1 MNSFIKGIITG
12 AAMLIAFLVL
22 SAATTNNTS
31 NGRYTF
37 DYRADT
43 KAEVSYIFDTKN
55 GVGYKRIWV
64 SDKDI
69 KYQSF
74 SYQDFAKNWKKKQE
88 EFKKQFNKKLKKRK

>member
-1 MNSFIKGIITG
+1 MNSFTKGIITG

-22 SAATTNNTS
+22 SASANNTS

-37 DYRADT
+37 DYRADA
-43 KAEVSYIFDTKN
+43 KAEVSYIFDTKS
-55 GVGYKRIWV
+55 GVGYKRIWI

-74 SYQDFAKNWKKKQE
+74 SYENFEKNWKKKQE
-88 EFKKQFNKKLKKRK
+88 EFKKKFNKNLKKRK

>member
-1 MNSFIKGIITG
+1 MNSFTKGIITG

-22 SAATTNNTS
+22 SASNTNNAS

-37 DYRADT
+37 DYRAND

-55 GVGYKRIWV
+55 GVGYKRIWA

-88 EFKKQFNKKLKKRK
+88 EFKKQINKKLKKRK

>member
-1 MNSFIKGIITG
+1 MNSFTKGIITG

-22 SAATTNNTS
+22 SASTNNTS

-37 DYRADT
+37 DYRADA

-64 SDKDI
+64 NDKDI

-88 EFKKQFNKKLKKRK
+88 EFKKQINKKLKKRK